1 MALGVERFSLVGRTA
16 LVTGGSRGIGRSI
29 ALSMAAAGARVA
41 VCSRNLDACQVVVD
55 EISES
60 GHEGFAVPGN
70 VGHAEQ
76 IPTIVSAVMDRF
88 GALDILVNNAATN
101 PQYGPLVDAGDSAV
115 DRVFE
120 VNVQGPLRLISASV
134 RAWMGEH
141 GGNIVN
147 IASVGGIQPEPMIG
161 AYNAS
166 KAALINLT
174 RTLAHE
180 LGGSAIRVNAI
191 APGLVETDFARV
203 LVDTPEIRNHI
214 VGQTALKRHAQP
226 DEIAGAALFL
236 ASDAA
241 SFVTGSVIV
250 VDGGWTA

>member
-1 MALGVERFSLVGRTA
+1 MALGVDRFTLSGRAA
-16 LVTGGSRGIGRSI
+16 LVTGASRGIGRSI
-29 ALSMAAAGARVA
+29 ALALAASGARVA
-41 VCSRNLDACQVVVD
+41 VNSRHLDACQVVVD
-55 EISES
+55 EIA
-60 GHEGFAVPGN
+60 GAGGEGFAVAGN
-70 VGHAEQ
+70 VGRAGD
-76 IPTIVSAVMDRF
+76 IPAIIGAVMDRF
-88 GALDILVNNAATN
+88 GALNILVNNAATN
-101 PQYGPLVDAGDSAV
+101 PQFGPLIDAEDSAI

-134 RAWMGEH
+134 HAWMGDH
-141 GGNIVN
+141 GGSIIN
-147 IASVGGIQPEPMIG
+147 IASVGGISPEPLIG

-180 LGGSAIRVNAI
+180 LGGSGIRVNAI
-191 APGLVETDFARV
+191 APGLVETDFARL
-203 LVDTPEIRNHI
+203 LVDTPSIHDHI

-236 ASDAA
+236 AGDAA
-241 SFVTGSVIV
+241 SFITGSVIV